1 MIDQH
6 NSGGTGVISTD
17 SDQKI
22 LDYSEWL
29 AMQCQQ
35 HEQAEEASK
44 QVHFTNQEILYYSE
58 WLSTRAQREQD
69 QQREQA
75 EKYAEEALKSVLF
88 NKQEVRIFAPIKLD
102 RSAVYTITSQQ
113 KKVLWLLV
121 IGYVLSLFFYSGIAL
136 QIVVGVI
143 TVFYVVDLLVFFTA
157 SLRSLDR
164 SPATII
170 DDDFVHSL
178 ADAEWP
184 PYTILCPL
192 YKETEV
198 VPQFVAA
205 MEALDYPTDK
215 LQILLLTEEDDK
227 STREALQN
235 MDLPPYFDII
245 TVPDGQPRTKP
256 RACNFGLL
264 RATGDYV
271 VIYDA
276 EDVPDPLQLKKAVLT
291 FVQEGE
297 KTTCVQAKLN
307 FYNTE
312 QNLLTRWFTAEYSAW
327 FDLTLPGLQ
336 RWGIPI
342 PLGGTSNHF
351 PAERLRE
358 VGAWDAFNVTEDCD
372 LGLRLAAYGLKTVV
386 LDSTTYEE
394 ANSQGRNW
402 LRQRSRWIKGYMQT
416 YLVHMRTPLEYLRRG
431 RLRQFLALQFVVG
444 GKTAILLV
452 NPVMWMLVTVYFLLN
467 GNASLTNAYHIVYST
482 PILYMGSLCLIFG
495 NFIYT
500 YIHLVG
506 CFNRDHFHLV
516 KWTLLMPIYWLM
528 GSIAAYI
535 ALYQLIFMPHYWE
548 KTLHGLHLQKA
559 GSTVS
564 ILPVEQQLVPEN
576 VPHA

>member
-1 MIDQH
+1 M
-6 NSGGTGVISTD
+6 D

-22 LDYSEWL
+22 LDYAEWL
-29 AMQCQQ
+29 TVQDQQ
-35 HEQAEEASK
+35 YEPDEEVST
-44 QVHFTNQEILYYSE
+44 QVLFNTQEILYYTK
-58 WLSTRAQREQD
+58 WLSMHARRERG

-75 EKYAEEALKSVLF
+75 EKYAEEARKPVLF
-88 NKQEVRIFAPIKLD
+88 NKQEIRTFAPIKLT
-102 RSAVYTITSQQ
+102 RSAVYTVTSQQ
-113 KKVLWLLV
+113 KKVLWLLG
-121 IGYVLSLFFYSGIAL
+121 IGYVLSLFFFSGIAL
-136 QIVVGVI
+136 QILVGII
-143 TVFYVVDLLVFFTA
+143 TVFYVIDLLVFFTT
-157 SLRSLDR
+157 SLRSLDG
-164 SPATII
+164 SLAITI
-170 DDDFVHSL
+170 DDDLIHAL

-205 MEALDYPTDK
+205 MQALDYPTDK
-215 LQILLLTEEDDK
+215 LQILFLTEEDDK
-227 STREALQN
+227 STRAALQN
-235 MDLPPYFDII
+235 MNLQPYFDII

-264 RATGDYV
+264 QATGDYV

-276 EDVPDPLQLKKAVLT
+276 EDIPDPLQLKKAVLT
-291 FVQEGE
+291 FAQEDE
-297 KTTCVQAKLN
+297 KTACVQAKLN
-307 FYNTE
+307 FYNAE

-327 FDLTLPGLQ
+327 FDLILPGLQ
-336 RWGIPI
+336 RWGMPI

-351 PAERLRE
+351 PVEILRE

-372 LGLRLAAYGLKTVV
+372 LGLRLAEYGLKTAI

-394 ANSQGRNW
+394 ANSQGKNW
-402 LRQRSRWIKGYMQT
+402 LHQRSRWIKGYMQT

-452 NPVMWMLVTVYFLLN
+452 NPVMWMLVIIYFLLN

-495 NFIYT
+495 NFVYT

-506 CFNRDHFHLV
+506 CFKRGQFHLV
-516 KWTLLMPIYWLM
+516 KWALFTPIYWLM
-528 GSIAAYI
+528 GSVAAYI
-535 ALYQLIFMPHYWE
+535 ALYQLIFMPHYWA
-548 KTLHGLHLQKA
+548 KTLHGLHLRKA
-559 GSTVS
+559 GS
-564 ILPVEQQLVPEN
+564 L
-576 VPHA
+576 